1 MRQEWNAK
9 GSMYPRAIPI
19 GLVALI
25 GVLLIG
31 SVGARV
37 GSGSSVAVFDNIHWT
52 AGSAA
57 GALLAWRGYLSARDG
72 PHRGAA
78 GWFLAGTVLQT
89 LGQLLWDVE
98 AWIGWLQFPGPSD
111 LFYLGLGP
119 ALAMGMWHIGRDRL
133 PEAVWQIAKLD
144 ALVTLVA
151 VLVGTM
157 TLFLPRQGS
166 YSLFQVLVMAAYP
179 LGLMAPA
186 CLGLILVLTLRARPD
201 GRALLLPL
209 SAAAFAICWM
219 VWNLRFLAD
228 QTADGDWLN
237 IAFSW
242 VVLLVGAGAGMHRLE
257 PVVDARW
264 DRRCEGLLRLLPLLL
279 VLVAAGGI
287 VLASLAGANQTTRIA
302 VALGGGA
309 VVAMA
314 ALRQGLLLR
323 ERDQLI
329 ATERLLRQREAELE
343 MRVRART
350 HELAV
355 ATDAAHAASRAK
367 SEFLANMSH
376 EIRTP
381 LNSVIGLAHVALMTA
396 QDDRQRDYLAKI
408 HASGGRLLGLIQD
421 ILDMSKIEA
430 GKIDLEQARFDFAA
444 VAQTAR
450 SQVTHLAEAKN
461 LAFVF
466 DIEPAAAQPLIG
478 DSLRVGQVLIN
489 YLTNAIKFTERGGI
503 AVKVRVI
510 EAGADECLV
519 RVDVRD
525 TGIGMTPQTSQGLFQ
540 AFQQGD
546 NSTTRRFGGTGLGL
560 AISKRLA
567 ELFGGEVGVESTPGK
582 GSNFWFT
589 GRFSKAAGGET
600 PVASPLDPI
609 DGNEAAL
616 RLAGRRIL
624 LAEDDEVNQLVAT
637 LLLER
642 VGAVVR
648 VASDGREAIRMLS
661 AEPFDAVL
669 MDVQMPG
676 VDGIEVTRWI
686 RSNDALMRLPVI
698 AMTANALSED
708 RERCLAAGMNDFATK
723 PVEAGVLY
731 AKLAQCLQP
740 LSDAPGPRQPFAD
753 QAGGVRSEVL
763 PHG

>member
-1 MRQEWNAK
+1 MPPK
-9 GSMYPRAIPI
+9 VVPI
-19 GLVALI
+19 GLAALL
-25 GVLLIG
+25 GLLLLG
-31 SVGARV
+31 SVGARL

-57 GALLAWRGYLSARDG
+57 GALLAWRGYLSARNG
-72 PHRGAA
+72 PDRGVA

-89 LGQLLWDVE
+89 VGQLVWDLEV
-98 AWIGWLQFPGPSD
+98 WIGWLPFPGPSD
-111 LFYLGLGP
+111 LLYLSLGP
-119 ALAMGMWHIGRDRL
+119 ALAVGMWRIGRNRL
-133 PEAVWQIAKLD
+133 PEAIWQTAKLD
-144 ALVTLVA
+144 ALATLVA
-151 VLVGTM
+151 VFVGTM

-179 LGLMAPA
+179 LGLMAPG
-186 CLGLILVLTLRARPD
+186 CLGLILLLTLRARPD

-209 SAAAFAICWM
+209 SAIAFAVCWM

-242 VVLLVGAGAGMHRLE
+242 VVLSVGAGAGMHRLK
-257 PVVDARW
+257 PMVDARW

-287 VLASLAGANQTTRIA
+287 ILANLAGANPTTRLV
-302 VALGGGA
+302 VALGGGV

-329 ATERLLRQREAELE
+329 AAERLLRQREAELE
-343 MRVRART
+343 MRVRERT

-355 ATDAAHAASRAK
+355 ATDAALAANRAK

-396 QDDRQRDYLAKI
+396 QDARQRDLLAKI
-408 HASGGRLLGLIQD
+408 HASGGRLLDLIQD

-430 GKIDLEQARFDFAA
+430 GKIELEQTPFDFAA
-444 VAQTAR
+444 VAQSAR
-450 SQVTHLAEAKN
+450 SHVAHLSEARN
-461 LAFVF
+461 LSLTF

-478 DSLRVGQVLIN
+478 DPLRVEQVLIN
-489 YLTNAIKFTERGGI
+489 YLTNAIKFTEHGSVVVS
-503 AVKVRVI
+503 ARVI
-510 EAGADECLV
+510 EDGADACGV
-519 RVDVRD
+519 RVDVSD
-525 TGIGMTPQTSQGLFQ
+525 TGIGITPQIAQGLFQ
-540 AFQQGD
+540 VFQQGD

-567 ELFGGEVGVESTPGK
+567 ELFGGEVGVDSTPGE
-582 GSNFWFT
+582 GSTFWFT
-589 GRFSKAAGGET
+589 GRFRKAAANEAPAT
-600 PVASPLDPI
+600 KPLDPT
-609 DGNEAAL
+609 DRPADL
-616 RLAGRRIL
+616 TRLAGRRIL
-624 LAEDDEVNQLVAT
+624 VAEDDEVNQLVAT

-642 VGAVVR
+642 VGVEVR
-648 VASDGREAIRMLS
+648 VARDGSEAMRLLS
-661 AEPFDAVL
+661 TEPFDGVL
-669 MDVQMPG
+669 MDLQMPN
-676 VDGIEVTRWI
+676 VDGLAVARWI
-686 RSNDALMRLPVI
+686 RANDALVQLPVI
-698 AMTANALSED
+698 AMTANARRED

-731 AKLAQCLQP
+731 AKLSQWLRP
-740 LSDAPGPRQPFAD
+740 LGDGPASKRSSPGE
-753 QAGGVRSEVL
+753 AGGARSAAL
-763 PHG
+763 PHDGAP